1 MSFFII
7 RWSICLKRL
16 VGHSE
21 KGNIQSYRNY
31 VWNKAEEW
39 NKLLER
45 FDETEEELREQM
57 QKEHEARKE
66 EAQEEDQEK
75 KWELSK

>member
-66 EAQEEDQEK
+66 EQEK
-75 KWELSK
+75 KSELSK